1 MRENIERKE
10 RKQMAGRKGR
20 ENEAEEEGSVEG
32 EAEGSAEGE
41 AEAAH
46 YTAFMQKQVKVQE
59 RHANGKELCTHR
71 KEQEGKSDNNT
82 VFTGKS

>member
-1 MRENIERKE
+1 
-10 RKQMAGRKGR
+10 MAGRKGR
-20 ENEAEEEGSVEG
+20 ENEAKEEGSVEG

-59 RHANGKELCTHR
+59 RHANGKEVCIHR
-71 KEQEGKSDNNT
+71 KEMVKGNNY
-82 VFTGKS
+82 